1 MLRNYKGM
9 VTNMTPQEQ
18 IKEMARI
25 ICESR
30 LENDC
35 KRCAVYG
42 RCLMERD
49 AERLYKAGYRKV
61 GNK

>member
-1 MLRNYKGM
+1 
-9 VTNMTPQEQ
+9 MTKEEQ

-30 LENDC
+30 LANDC

-42 RCLMERD
+42 KCLMEQD
-49 AERLYKAGYRKV
+49 ARRLYKAGYRKQEALR
-61 GNK
+61 